1 VRSRDIEE
9 PIRRQDARRIVL
21 VAPFWCFRVHGLC
34 EMREAEEET
43 GEGCLVLRVDFAES
57 TATEFRISWSFIRWN
72 SWGHDK
78 SESSDQLYRTLV
90 N

>member
-1 VRSRDIEE
+1 MRSRDIEE

-21 VAPFWCFRVHGLC
+21 VVPFWCFRVHGEC
-34 EMREAEEET
+34 EMREAEQEA

-57 TATEFRISWSFIRWN
+57 TATEFRISWSSIRWN
-72 SWGHDK
+72 RWEHDK
-78 SESSDQLYRTLV
+78 SEYPDQLSRTLV